1 MWRVEIEF
9 GGQWITLASGYA
21 KRDDAEWAVGQW
33 KQAHD
38 IRDDSIFRYS
48 QAPAPAPAAKKYEAR
63 MYGVG
68 YSAHATGSAAKA
80 GLAKMRKA
88 YRNTRAGMPYPQQT
102 ITCEGK
108 VIYTA

>member
-1 MWRVEIEF
+1 MK
-9 GGQWITLASGYA
+9 TAT
-21 KRDDAEWAVGQW
+21 KT
-33 KQAHD
+33 
-38 IRDDSIFRYS
+38 
-48 QAPAPAPAAKKYEAR
+48 AAKKYEAR

-68 YSAHATGSAAKA
+68 YSAHATESAAKA